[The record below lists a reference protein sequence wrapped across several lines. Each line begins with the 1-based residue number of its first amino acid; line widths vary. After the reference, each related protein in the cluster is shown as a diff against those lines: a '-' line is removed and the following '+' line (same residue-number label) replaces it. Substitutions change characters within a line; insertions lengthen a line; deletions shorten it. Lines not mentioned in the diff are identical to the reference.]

1 MKTKIYERFNGT
13 KIVRLK
19 KVSEIETEKGTE
31 ITFDD
36 GHKILVNKK
45 GS

>member
-13 KIVRLK
+13 KIVQLK
-19 KVSEIETEKGTE
+19 IVSEIETEKGIE

-36 GHKILVNKK
+36 GHKIIKK
-45 GS
+45 WKN